1 MERYRPSA
9 MRQQKSQTIP
19 QEPNLVPIMNL
30 FLTIIPILL
39 MMVVISQ
46 IALGAKFLTR
56 GRRC

>member
-30 FLTIIPILL
+30 FLTIIPMLM
-39 MMVVISQ
+39 MMVVI
-46 IALGAKFLTR
+46 LRLHFWR
-56 GRRC
+56 

>member
-30 FLTIIPILL
+30 YLTIIPML
-39 MMVVISQ
+39 
-46 IALGAKFLTR
+46 
-56 GRRC
+56 